1 MPQFDFAHVFW
12 PQLIWLLLSFAVLY
26 FGVVRLTLPRLGK
39 VVDARAS
46 QIAGDLAA
54 AKAAKADADAHHLGY
69 QAELEGAREKA
80 RGEIAEAKLA
90 AARASEGRLAQVQE
104 ETEALI
110 HSAEGR
116 IAKAVATAEAGLS
129 ALIADNAHAIVTRV
143 TGKAPAAAAVKAAVE
158 AHAA

>member
-90 AARASEGRLAQVQE
+90 AARRRLVMRAAPCGV
-104 ETEALI
+104 AGACI
-110 HSAEGR
+110 VRPPAHPPGHSSRA
-116 IAKAVATAEAGLS
+116 ATAR
-129 ALIADNAHAIVTRV
+129 TRV
-143 TGKAPAAAAVKAAVE
+143 TRTAHLSGRTDSAARPVSLIF
-158 AHAA
+158 